1 MHAVIHDIDSRG
13 TAMKFSVSNQDCLKV
28 IDKNS
33 HSSYYGCSQAW
44 FASEW
49 QRRAGCGPCVASNLV
64 LYLTC
69 GERAIHNTPICEK
82 EACQTLMQKV
92 WKYVTPTLRGIATT
106 RLFCRRMF
114 ALADTLGFDFEHGV
128 LDFPKNESKRPG
140 RDETVA
146 FFKTAF
152 EKDVPVAF
160 LNRCNG
166 EETALSRWHWVTVL
180 SVETTEP
187 GGDLIA
193 TIADEGVVK
202 TINFSL
208 WQKTTKSGGGLVYF
222 APITKPSDQLMRA
235 KPPA

>member
-1 MHAVIHDIDSRG
+1 
-13 TAMKFSVSNQDCLKV
+13 MKISVSNQECLKV
-28 IDKNS
+28 IDMNT
-33 HSSYYGCSQAW
+33 HNSYYGCNQNW

-49 QRRAGCGPCVASNLV
+49 QRRAGCGPCVASNMI

-69 GERAIHNTPICEK
+69 RERTEHSTPFCEK
-82 EACQTLMQKV
+82 QECRNLMHQV

-114 ALADTLGFDFEHGV
+114 ALADALGYAFEHGV
-128 LDFPKNESKRPG
+128 LDFPKNIKKRPG
-140 RDETVA
+140 RDETIA

-166 EETALSRWHWVTVL
+166 AEATLSRWHWVTVL
-180 SVETTEP
+180 SVETAAP
-187 GGDLIA
+187 SGDVLA
-193 TIADEGVVK
+193 EIADEGIIK

-208 WQKTTKSGGGLVYF
+208 WCKTTKSGGGLVYF
-222 APITKPSDQLMRA
+222 APIATAVFL
-235 KPPA
+235 